1 MLIHATN
8 RLVSLFL
15 WARVTGGL
23 FHHNQSYKQDEI
35 LGVKRMSQDQI
46 VSSFFE
52 MKSMQR

>member
-1 MLIHATN
+1 
-8 RLVSLFL
+8 VSLLL